1 MDFCNTGAFGT
12 DGAPIHHLLL
22 DNDTEGEGEGN
33 LRRLQGV
40 VDRFSLEQADEVF
53 SRAVQSWVA
62 WSSWT

>member
-22 DNDTEGEGEGN
+22 DNDAEGKGN
-33 LRRLQGV
+33 LRRLQGA
-40 VDRFSLEQADEVF
+40 VDRLSLEQADEVF
-53 SRAVQSWVA
+53 SRAVQCWVA